1 MTATRKHWL
10 PILMVLLSL
19 AGLQGCGGDDA
30 GGSGTAAADQ
40 ASARGDRPEPGLR
53 GQIPMAAQQSGDSAQ
68 GYWRGLRLVGQNT
81 ILDRGANFSLAWIGD
96 CAYVTTTSP
105 GQIFGPLASP
115 YADSKFDPLNGM
127 AVIDAADPA
136 NPKLLSI
143 LQSPAM
149 LAPHESLQANEQR
162 RIIVATRGGGTAF
175 DVYDASD
182 CRNPVLKASINI
194 GAGLTLMQIPLLKA
208 ILDPVLTA
216 LPGGLA
222 QLDLGLPFQ
231 GHALCISDDGRTAYA
246 TSSISTNA
254 VINLDD
260 IAHPKVMQ
268 LFAPAAHDCG
278 LNPDGNRLYLA
289 QFGFVALGMGLPNGP
304 AVGQNGLGIYDV
316 SDIQKRATQ
325 PSPLLFAQA
334 PPQIGFL
341 PWTNVA
347 IGEAPT
353 AGSHTA
359 RWFKRNGR
367 TYVYS
372 SDEWPTAG
380 ICPWAHGRIVDITDE
395 AHPVKV
401 SDIKLEVN
409 DVAHCAETEGD
420 VANYSAHYVGF
431 DNVQDAKLLFTTHY
445 TGGLRVW
452 NISDPAHPVEIAY
465 WHPKPNPNTPTVPLS
480 EFFGSSGSRWDAV
493 PTYVRYRPE
502 TGHIWIASYSA
513 GFQILQ
519 LTSTAGPAPVK

>member
-1 MTATRKHWL
+1 MMSFRLFGLA
-10 PILMVLLSL
+10 LMASL
-19 AGLQGCGGDDA
+19 AVVSGCSRSGNGNAA
-30 GGSGTAAADQ
+30 GVTSAASL
-40 ASARGDRPEPGLR
+40 SAQGDRPEPGLR
-53 GQIPMAAQQSGDSAQ
+53 GQIPLASQQSGDSAK

-81 ILDRGANFSLAWIGD
+81 ILDRGANFSMAWVGD

-105 GQIFGPLASP
+105 GQIFGPTSSP
-115 YADSKFDPLNGM
+115 YLDTKYNPLNGM

-136 NPKLLSI
+136 NPKLLKI

-149 LAPHESLQANEQR
+149 LAPHESLQASEQR
-162 RIIVATRGGGTAF
+162 KIIVATRGGGTAF

-182 CRNPVLKASINI
+182 CRNPVLKSSISI
-194 GAGLTLMQIPLLKA
+194 GVGIPPTPL
-208 ILDPVLTA
+208 PVA
-216 LPGGLA
+216 LPGGLGTI
-222 QLDLGLPFQ
+222 DVGLPFF
-231 GHALCISDDGRTAYA
+231 GHALCLSDDGRTAYA
-246 TSSISTNA
+246 TSSANTNA

-260 IAHPKVMQ
+260 PAKPSLIQ
-268 LFAPAAHDCG
+268 LFAPAGHDCG
-278 LNPDGNRLYLA
+278 LSPDGNRLYLA
-289 QFGFVALGMGLPNGP
+289 QFGFVALGMSLPNGP

-316 SDIQKRATQ
+316 SGFQSRSTPA
-325 PSPLLFAQA
+325 SPAMIGAA
-334 PPQIGFL
+334 PPQISFL
-341 PWTNVA
+341 PWTNVQ

-380 ICPWAHGRIVDITDE
+380 VCPWAHGRIIDITDE
-395 AHPVKV
+395 TKPVKV
-401 SDIKLEVN
+401 SDISLEVN
-409 DVAHCAETEGD
+409 NLANCSNTERD

-431 DNVQDAKLLFTTHY
+431 DNVQDATLMFTTHY

-452 NISDPAHPVEIAY
+452 DIRDPANPVEIAY
-465 WHPKPNPNTPTVPLS
+465 WHPAPNPNVPTVPLA

-502 TGHIWIASYSA
+502 TGEIWIASYSA
-513 GFQILQ
+513 GFQILK
-519 LTSTAGPAPVK
+519 LTQTAGPAPIAR

>member
-1 MTATRKHWL
+1 MQSSRTLIAT
-10 PILMVLLSL
+10 LLLALATSFLAACSPSHSTGSSAPGAPDVL
-19 AGLQGCGGDDA
+19 AGSD
-30 GGSGTAAADQ
+30 
-40 ASARGDRPEPGLR
+40 GDRPEPGLR
-53 GQIPMAAQQSGDSAQ
+53 GQIPLAAQQSGDSAK

-81 ILDRGANFSLAWIGD
+81 ILDRGANFSMAWVDD

-105 GQIFGPLASP
+105 GQIFGPTSSP
-115 YADSKFDPLNGM
+115 YVDTKYNPLNGM

-136 NPKLLSI
+136 HPKLLKI

-149 LAPHESLQANEQR
+149 LAPHESLQASQQR
-162 RIIVATRGGGTAF
+162 KIIVATRGGGTAF

-182 CRNPVLKASINI
+182 CRNPVLKASITLGVGI
-194 GAGLTLMQIPLLKA
+194 GPVAIP
-208 ILDPVLTA
+208 A
-216 LPGGLA
+216 LPGGLGTV
-222 QLDLGLPFQ
+222 DVGLPFF
-231 GHALCISDDGRTAYA
+231 GHALCLSDDGRTAYA
-246 TSSISTNA
+246 TSSASTNA

-260 IAHPKVMQ
+260 ISKPSLIQ
-268 LFAPAAHDCG
+268 LFAPAGHDCG
-278 LNPDGNRLYLA
+278 LNPDGDRLYLA
-289 QFGFVALGMGLPNGP
+289 QFGFVSAGMGLPNGP

-316 SDIQKRATQ
+316 SGFQSRTVA
-325 PSPLLFAQA
+325 PSPALIGAA
-334 PPQIGFL
+334 PPQLGFL
-341 PWTNVA
+341 PWTNVL

-380 ICPWAHGRIVDITDE
+380 VCPWAHGRIIDITDE
-395 AHPVKV
+395 TKPVKV

-409 DVAHCAETEGD
+409 DPANCFQTEMD

-431 DNVQDAKLLFTTHY
+431 DNVQDAKLMFTTHY

-452 NISDPAHPVEIAY
+452 DIRDPANPVEIAY
-465 WHPKPNPNTPTVPLS
+465 WHPVPNPNTPTVPLA
-480 EFFGSSGSRWDAV
+480 EYFGSSGSRWDAV

-513 GFQILQ
+513 GFQILA
-519 LTSTAGPAPVK
+519 LTASAGPAPAKAASTAAR